1 MFQISL
7 YLRPCPQPLLPLH
20 LFDPGWEKRKT
31 QVHQFEP
38 LLKIL
43 IRVEIE

>member
-31 QVHQFEP
+31 QVPLDQFLSFVNE
-38 LLKIL
+38 
-43 IRVEIE
+43 